1 MPPNVHANSVAV
13 TLMSA
18 MGGKLTFGPCWRT
31 RINRIALRR
40 IACGGLFEGVLIAML
55 RRTAILPF
63 VVPALLSGCDLT
75 RPDQDNYILD
85 AKGGGGVRGFVK
97 VLSADFSASP
107 NEGFVSMSKAGPTSL
122 FTLHAHDVLI
132 AVDPLADDRC
142 NPNAPTQATYDS
154 QQYIVDLVYRT
165 KSQSLR
171 DAAKRKLIAAAAKAG
186 TPLSKFTECQN

>member
-1 MPPNVHANSVAV
+1 
-13 TLMSA
+13 
-18 MGGKLTFGPCWRT
+18 
-31 RINRIALRR
+31 
-40 IACGGLFEGVLIAML
+40 ML
-55 RRTAILPF
+55 RRWSAILPF
-63 VVPALLSGCDLT
+63 VVLALSGCDLS

-107 NEGFVSMSKAGPTSL
+107 NEGFVSVSKTGSTSL

-154 QQYIVDLVYRT
+154 QQYMVDLVYRT